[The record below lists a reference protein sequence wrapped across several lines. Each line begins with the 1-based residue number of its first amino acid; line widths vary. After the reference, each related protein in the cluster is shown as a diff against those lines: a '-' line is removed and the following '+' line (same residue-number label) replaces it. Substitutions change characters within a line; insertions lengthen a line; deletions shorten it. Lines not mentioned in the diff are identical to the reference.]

1 MTQQASPPEKI
12 DASSAGCAR
21 TRGRRGGWPLWAA
34 TGLALLVTNRATAQ
48 YQQTVQS
55 RPTTV
60 SSQRAPVRDP
70 DHFVQKYIWSYK
82 EIKERQIV
90 MQKFDYSCGA
100 ATLATVV
107 RYYWGDNVDEAL
119 FLGLLPRLNL
129 TKEQMKDRIENGL
142 TLTDLRDISNLAHY
156 DATMGKV
163 QFKELAQAKV
173 PVIVGITVRKHDHF
187 AVFRG
192 TDGVFA
198 YLADPIRGN
207 IRTPVPDFLQQWQRN
222 AILVVAKPNTPVKK
236 FNPMGLR
243 RDEMQRGVLNSQY
256 VNRNL
261 LMPLPPNPVRIQ

>member
-1 MTQQASPPEKI
+1 M
-12 DASSAGCAR
+12 
-21 TRGRRGGWPLWAA
+21 
-34 TGLALLVTNRATAQ
+34 
-48 YQQTVQS
+48 
-55 RPTTV
+55 
-60 SSQRAPVRDP
+60 RDP

-142 TLTDLRDISNLAHY
+142 TLTDLAIFEPCPLRRHD
-156 DATMGKV
+156 GKGPI
-163 QFKELAQAKV
+163 KELAQAKV

-207 IRTPVPDFLQQWQRN
+207 IRTPAPIFSSNGTATRSWWWRN
-222 AILVVAKPNTPVKK
+222 PI
-236 FNPMGLR
+236 R
-243 RDEMQRGVLNSQY
+243 R
-256 VNRNL
+256 
-261 LMPLPPNPVRIQ
+261 